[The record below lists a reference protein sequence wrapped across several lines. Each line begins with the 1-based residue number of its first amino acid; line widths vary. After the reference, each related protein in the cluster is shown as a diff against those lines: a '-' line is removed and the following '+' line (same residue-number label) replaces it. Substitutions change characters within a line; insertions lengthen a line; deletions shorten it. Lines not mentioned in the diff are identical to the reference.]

1 MELKGLKIAFLGDSI
16 TEGVG
21 ASTPDKIYHQVLKE
35 RAGLKAAVNY
45 GIRGTRIA
53 RQSIPSDEPSF
64 DKHFI
69 TRVPEMDEDED
80 AIVVFGG
87 INDFG
92 HGDAPLGKF
101 EDRCVHTFYGAL
113 HMLMQKL
120 IGKYPEKPIIFM
132 TPLHRVGELIP
143 SVKPDRECQLSDYVR
158 AICEV
163 AGYYSVP
170 VLNLYAVSGMS
181 PNVEVQ
187 QQLYFPD
194 GLHPSD
200 KGHERIGLAASHG
213 STIFFIYSLRLDIHP
228 HHGVIVLLTLISLLN
243 CLKFRTHFCIEL
255 RKLLLLYSQRH

>member
-21 ASTPDKIYHQVLKE
+21 ASTHDKIYHQVLKE
-35 RAGLKAAVNY
+35 RAGLKATVNY
-45 GIRGTRIA
+45 GISGTRIA

-64 DKHFI
+64 DKHFV
-69 TRVPEMDEDED
+69 TRVEDMESD
-80 AIVVFGG
+80 SDVVVVFGG
-87 INDFG
+87 TNDYG
-92 HGDAPLGKF
+92 HGDAAFGKF
-101 EDRCVHTFYGAL
+101 EDRCDDTFYGAL

-120 IGKYPEKPIIFM
+120 IGKYPEKPIVFM

-143 SVKPDRECQLSDYVR
+143 SVKRDRVCLLSDYVR

-163 AGYYSVP
+163 AEYYSVP

-200 KGHERIGLAASHG
+200 KGHERIAEKLEH
-213 STIFFIYSLRLDIHP
+213 F
-228 HHGVIVLLTLISLLN
+228 
-243 CLKFRTHFCIEL
+243 LKAL
-255 RKLLLLYSQRH
+255 